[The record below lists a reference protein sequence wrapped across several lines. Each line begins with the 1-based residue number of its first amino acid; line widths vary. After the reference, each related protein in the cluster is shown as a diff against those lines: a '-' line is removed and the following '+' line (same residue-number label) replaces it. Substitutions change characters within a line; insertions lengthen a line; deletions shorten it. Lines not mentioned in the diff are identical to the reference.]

1 MHEFFSFHFPLCE
14 YFFWYFVYSPNKF
27 SNGLFFTCCGSNIL
41 SWVPISISLFYFI
54 LFYLFFWLNL
64 LSSTTIPKDKG
75 KHTVEALISGQPQ
88 DVKKESITGAGRL

>member
-1 MHEFFSFHFPLCE
+1 MNFFHFIFPCVNI
-14 YFFWYFVYSPNKF
+14 FFGTSSTP
-27 SNGLFFTCCGSNIL
+27 
-41 SWVPISISLFYFI
+41 PISFLMVCSLHVVVQIFYLGFQYLFHYFI

-75 KHTVEALISGQPQ
+75 KHTVEALISGHPQ

>member
-1 MHEFFSFHFPLCE
+1 MLWFK
-14 YFFWYFVYSPNKF
+14 YFI
-27 SNGLFFTCCGSNIL
+27 LGSNI
-41 SWVPISISLFYFI
+41 YFII

-75 KHTVEALISGQPQ
+75 KHTVEALISEHPQ